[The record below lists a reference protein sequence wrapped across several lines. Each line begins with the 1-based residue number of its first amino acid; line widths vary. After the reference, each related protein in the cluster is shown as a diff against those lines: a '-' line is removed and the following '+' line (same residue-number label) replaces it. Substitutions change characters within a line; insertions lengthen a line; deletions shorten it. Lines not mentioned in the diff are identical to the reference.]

1 MLFARILSTTLA
13 LVALLLIVAH
23 IMSSPAVSL
32 RQWIASSKVTKSA
45 AFNVNGLP
53 TDVSDFSWTS
63 MWGRNRPANAS
74 AEPILSEF
82 ELLLFH
88 NSRGGHVILEVT
100 GDNEVEV
107 DTFLQTIRNDFERT
121 YDSTSVSINTDA
133 RSSYDSTLDY
143 GKASY
148 YWRQKYLWLLCGV
161 LFASTLLTI
170 SLKNVNQRI
179 KQQAEQTASCNH

>member
-1 MLFARILSTTLA
+1 MLFARLLSVTLA
-13 LVALLLIVAH
+13 LVALILIVAH
-23 IMSSPAVSL
+23 IMSLPAISM

-45 AFNVNGLP
+45 AFNVDGLP

-63 MWGRNRPANAS
+63 MWGRNRPTNAS

-82 ELLLFH
+82 ELILYH

-107 DTFLQTIRNDFERT
+107 DAFLRTIRNDFERT
-121 YDSTSVSINTDA
+121 YDSTSVSINTEA
-133 RSSYDSTLDY
+133 RSSYDSTFDY
-143 GKASY
+143 DKASY

-161 LFASTLLTI
+161 LFTSSLLTI
-170 SLKNVNQRI
+170 SLQKVSRRI
-179 KQQAEQTASCNH
+179 KQEG